1 MNRCHSQKESSSPC
15 ISKKKSNQNQANQ
28 RNSIT
33 VIDWTSQIPLK
44 VAFASGNNQDV
55 INLQLFIKY

>member
-1 MNRCHSQKESSSPC
+1 MNRCHSQKISSSPGK
-15 ISKKKSNQNQANQ
+15 SKKKSNQNQANQ

-33 VIDWTSQIPLK
+33 IIDWTSQIPLK
-44 VAFASGNNQDV
+44 VAFPSGNNQDV